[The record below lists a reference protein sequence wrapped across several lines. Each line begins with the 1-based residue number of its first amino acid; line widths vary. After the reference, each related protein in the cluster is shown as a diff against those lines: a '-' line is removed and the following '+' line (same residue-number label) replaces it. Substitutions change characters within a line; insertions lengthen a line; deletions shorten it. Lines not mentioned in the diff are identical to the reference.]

1 MHIFWKN
8 IVSFY
13 TTPELPPFL
22 HHKNFNDSHRVL
34 CFRIQFVRIQ
44 NLNLEQRETFFSL
57 WNSLLMWKIKQSEHI
72 FMFHSMGVWIQ
83 FFFYWLHLRSSASKP
98 VEVIE
103 KYWRG
108 LSEHIIWKQRKR
120 HESQFVILTAVLA
133 WQYETVIFAT
143 VDLWILLYMMC
154 I

>member
-1 MHIFWKN
+1 MQPVTKLFQHRSTIFFLIYEQNQQKLKKNTSSIELHIFWKN

-22 HHKNFNDSHRVL
+22 HHKISMTPIEFFVFVFNLSASKT
-34 CFRIQFVRIQ
+34 RIWNKERHFFHF
-44 NLNLEQRETFFSL
+44 ETH
-57 WNSLLMWKIKQSEHI
+57 LLMWKIKQSEHI
-72 FMFHSMGVWIQ
+72 FMSHSMGVWIQ

-108 LSEHIIWKQRKR
+108 LSEHII
-120 HESQFVILTAVLA
+120 
-133 WQYETVIFAT
+133 
-143 VDLWILLYMMC
+143 
-154 I
+154 